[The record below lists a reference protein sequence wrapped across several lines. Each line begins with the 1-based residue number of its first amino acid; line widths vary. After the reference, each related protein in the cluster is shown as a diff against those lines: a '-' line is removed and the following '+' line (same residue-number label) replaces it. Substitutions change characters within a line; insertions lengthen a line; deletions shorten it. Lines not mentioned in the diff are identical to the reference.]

1 MRASRFAY
9 LRRCSAAL
17 TGLALL
23 VASPF
28 GSVTAQEV
36 FSADESEAI
45 GEEVRRYILEHPEI
59 LVEAMQILE
68 ERRRLAEEDRRQQV
82 FSSLSDE
89 IRNDGYSFVG
99 GNPDGDITVVEFS
112 DYRCGYCKRA
122 HPHVK
127 SMLESHPNV
136 RFVVKEFPILGPDSV
151 VAAKAALASLQ
162 QEDGELYPAFNDALM
177 TQGGPLNKRT
187 VLRIAERVGLD
198 ADELEV
204 AMEAP
209 ELQANIDRT
218 YALAEQLGI
227 SGTPSFIIGD
237 RVVPGYIEGQMMARI
252 ISEQRAIA
260 AN

>member
-9 LRRCSAAL
+9 LRRCSAAIA
-17 TGLALL
+17 GFALL
-23 VASPF
+23 CALPIGNAS
-28 GSVTAQEV
+28 AQET
-36 FSADESEAI
+36 FTAEETDAI
-45 GEEVRRYILEHPEI
+45 GAEIRRYILDNPEI

-68 ERRRLAEEDRRQQV
+68 ERRRLADQDRRRQV
-82 FSSLSDE
+82 FAQLADE

-99 GNPDGDITVVEFS
+99 GDPDGDITVVEFS

-122 HPHVK
+122 HPQVK
-127 SMLESHPNV
+127 AMLEQHPNV
-136 RFVVKEFPILGPDSV
+136 RFVIKEFPILGPDSV
-151 VAAKAALASLQ
+151 VAAKAAMAALQ
-162 QEDGELYPAFNDALM
+162 QDDGEHYAAFNNALM
-177 TQGGPLNKRT
+177 TQGGALNKDI
-187 VLRIAERVGLD
+187 VLRIATRVGLD
-198 ADELEV
+198 ADELEE

-218 YALAEQLGI
+218 YALAQQLGI

-237 RVVPGYIEGQMMARI
+237 RVVPGYIEAPMMAQI